1 MKSNSKDGR
10 LANVF
15 NGRDI
20 LDFDGMLRKY

>member
-1 MKSNSKDGR
+1 MKSNSRGGR